1 MRRMIPRLLPMLVA
15 LVAVTLVGA
24 PVLAADIDHQDVA
37 ELEAT
42 MVDLVNDER
51 RARGLHEL
59 DVAVQQVR
67 KAREHNPLMRD
78 AGHLFHAQ
86 LREEIFP
93 SGAWARIGE
102 NVAVASTVQ
111 RTHDA
116 LMDSDGHRANILHED
131 YTHIGIGILVDGD
144 RLWTTQRFVALRPG
158 EQLPL
163 FADVDPSS
171 PFADEIEALWRAG
184 ITDGCGNDRFCPTR
198 AVSRQAMAAFIQ
210 RTLDLDGAPSPAGFP
225 DVTSDHPFHDEID
238 ALAAAGISQGYDDGT
253 FKPGATVSRQAMA
266 AFLNRAR

>member
-1 MRRMIPRLLPMLVA
+1 MRRMIPRLLPALLAVVA
-15 LVAVTLVGA
+15 MTLVGA
-24 PVLAADIDHQDVA
+24 PAQADGSDHGEVA

-42 MVDLVNDER
+42 MVDLVNAER
-51 RARGLHEL
+51 RERGLDEL
-59 DVAVQQVR
+59 EVVVQQVR
-67 KAREHNPLMRD
+67 KAREHNPRMRE

-86 LREEIFP
+86 LSEEIFP
-93 SGAWARIGE
+93 SDAWDRIGE
-102 NVAVASTVQ
+102 NVAYASTVQ

-158 EQLPL
+158 KELPL

-171 PFADEIEALWRAG
+171 TFADEIEALWRAG
-184 ITDGCGNDRFCPTR
+184 ITDGCGNDRFCPTSP
-198 AVSRQAMAAFIQ
+198 VTRQAMAAFLQ
-210 RTLDLDGAPSPAGFP
+210 RALDLDPADDPADFS
-225 DVTSDHPFHDEID
+225 DVTGDHPFADEVA

-253 FKPGATVSRQAMA
+253 FRPRSSVSRQAMA
-266 AFLNRAR
+266 AFLDRAL